1 MQQALL
7 TIATVLSASANA
19 ASCQLSAYSCL
30 ASNAAASAYCTSA
43 LGAATQAVVTS
54 MAIVSKTKTLSD
66 VPISTVT
73 VTSIKSIV
81 SHSTTTTFTTSSVKA
96 TRRRRRRAAS
106 CNEPEDILSGLDD
119 SALSEAC
126 SCVGAL
132 PTGEGDLL
140 KAEPSTTTITGEVW
154 FTVAPQVTVS
164 ITKTV
169 STLSVETVKLAAPS
183 FTQVWGP
190 TAGCDDIGM
199 GSAQSYISGDMDE
212 EQVTTICKAT
222 CMKQDDC
229 DFLYVQSIYP
239 ANNFWNCYF
248 NNHTFD
254 ETKDLN
260 CSKDKTIWGMAK
272 GHSMIGRG

>member
-7 TIATVLSASANA
+7 TIAIVLSASANA

-43 LGAATQAVVTS
+43 LGVAAQAGVTS

-66 VPISTVT
+66 VPTSTVT

-81 SHSTTTTFTTSSVKA
+81 SHSTATTFTTSSVKA

-106 CNEPEDILSGLDD
+106 CNEPEDILSGLD
-119 SALSEAC
+119 
-126 SCVGAL
+126 
-132 PTGEGDLL
+132 DLL

-169 STLSVETVKLAAPS
+169 STLSVETIKLAAPS

-199 GSAQSYISGDMDE
+199 ASAQSYISGDMDE
-212 EQVTTICKAT
+212 EQVTSICKAT
-222 CMKQDDC
+222 CMNDC

-260 CSKDKTIWGMAK
+260 CSKDKSIWGMAK
-272 GHSMIGRG
+272 GH